1 MALAMALKGDKINWN
16 IESKNATIPIY
27 DMRHNSR
34 EVTYFEQETSWKL
47 SKNEWPEAQE
57 KLFLQENLEDS
68 VIIRMNDC
76 TIVNYQK
83 EEMKLL
89 VQMSM
94 ECQQDFSEISEQY

>member
-1 MALAMALKGDKINWN
+1 MALKGDKINWN
-16 IESKNATIPIY
+16 IESKNATIPTY

-57 KLFLQENLEDS
+57 KLYLQENLEDS
-68 VIIRMNDC
+68 VIMRLNDC